1 MIPKVGVVIPV
12 HNGAR
17 FIDAT
22 LSSVANQNT
31 HVAFDVVCVDD
42 GSTDDSVNHIRAFSG
57 EIFALRIICHPE
69 AFGPAAARN
78 EGAGALDTEYIAF
91 LDQDDIWHPEK
102 TSLQLTELENNP
114 EFEFCIGLQEF
125 RLDSEHNTPPW
136 FRDEWKAHA
145 QQGFLPSAL
154 MTRRSFF
161 SSTGGFDTQYR
172 FGGDDVDWFARN
184 LKAGVAYGILDQ
196 TVVTRLVHQS
206 NLSRHSKNAN
216 TELLTIVK
224 NHLKDHSA

>member
-1 MIPKVGVVIPV
+1 MIPTVGVVIPV

-31 HVAFDVVCVDD
+31 RVAFDVVCVDD

-57 EIFALRIICHPE
+57 EFSALRIISHPE
-69 AFGPAAARN
+69 ALGPAAARN
-78 EGAGALDTEYIAF
+78 EGAGALNTEYVAF

-102 TSLQLTELENNP
+102 TTAQVTELENNP

-125 RLDSEHNTPPW
+125 RFDSEHNIPRW
-136 FRDEWKAHA
+136 FRDEWKANA

-154 MTRRSFF
+154 MAKRSFF
-161 SSTGGFDTQYR
+161 LGTGGFDTQYQ
-172 FGGDDVDWFARN
+172 FGGDDLDWFARN
-184 LKAGVAYGILDQ
+184 LKAGVAYGALDQ
-196 TVVTRLVHQS
+196 TVVTRLVHDS

-216 TELLTIVK
+216 RELLAIVK
-224 NHLKDHSA
+224 NYLKDDSA

>member
-1 MIPKVGVVIPV
+1 MIPIVGVVIPV

-31 HVAFDVVCVDD
+31 RVAFDVVCVDD

-57 EIFALRIICHPE
+57 EFSALRIISHPE
-69 AFGPAAARN
+69 ALGPAAARN
-78 EGAGALDTEYIAF
+78 EGAGALNTEYVAF

-102 TSLQLTELENNP
+102 TTAQVTELENNP

-125 RLDSEHNTPPW
+125 RFDSAHNIPRW
-136 FRDEWKAHA
+136 FRDEWKANA

-154 MTRRSFF
+154 MAKRSFF
-161 SSTGGFDTQYR
+161 LGTGGFDTQYQ
-172 FGGDDVDWFARN
+172 FGGDDLDWFARN
-184 LKAGVAYGILDQ
+184 LKAGVAYGALDQ
-196 TVVTRLVHQS
+196 TVVTRLVHDS

-216 TELLTIVK
+216 RELLAIVK
-224 NHLKDHSA
+224 NYLKDDSA